1 MEGRGQKRVATE
13 LEGEGVMG
21 ALALVKIWGGKE
33 RIGRSRPLE
42 EEWVSSWVNKWSE
55 REMRHILRKLGCYTK
70 PRAMGA
76 SKVA

>member
-13 LEGEGVMG
+13 LEGRASWGRW
-21 ALALVKIWGGKE
+21 LWCKIWGGKE